1 MVRKNESFSDS
12 FAALHRSIVLWSR
25 VAGEQ
30 AMGQRRNMALEG
42 ENTSLWELWLP
53 PFWTLRNATR
63 DRVSPGKGRCP
74 SKMAVQRA
82 WRGGYAQGLS
92 GLQLV
97 LALGLLQGISL
108 LCAVCQRQQNVHRG
122 TRWTDHIANVTPKH
136 NFRLSLNLS
145 QLFGFG
151 ESITLR
157 AQCWQMQP
165 TGVEAE
171 HQRQVLGS

>member
-1 MVRKNESFSDS
+1 M
-12 FAALHRSIVLWSR
+12 AA
-25 VAGEQ
+25 
-30 AMGQRRNMALEG
+30 
-42 ENTSLWELWLP
+42 
-53 PFWTLRNATR
+53 
-63 DRVSPGKGRCP
+63 
-74 SKMAVQRA
+74 QRA

-108 LCAVCQRQQNVHRG
+108 LCAVCQRQQNMHRG
-122 TRWTDHIANVTPKH
+122 TRWTDHIVDVTPKH

-157 AQCWQMQP
+157 ARC
-165 TGVEAE
+165 
-171 HQRQVLGS
+171 